1 MRFGIQEDS
10 WSQSGDGLM
19 RLTEI
24 RIARTLLSGLL
35 APDLIAC
42 SREADAITLR
52 ALVSEPHPTLQLKML
67 VEAPSAAIEHDTR
80 TGVMV
85 VSEQNATMRKL
96 GVKTQAQLVERVRGL
111 GRS

>member
-1 MRFGIQEDS
+1 
-10 WSQSGDGLM
+10 
-19 RLTEI
+19 
-24 RIARTLLSGLL
+24 
-35 APDLIAC
+35 
-42 SREADAITLR
+42 
-52 ALVSEPHPTLQLKML
+52 ML